1 MTVPTSLPLLREAV
15 ANGAKLELLFFPDAG
30 SRTSPLGPGCLSQW
44 CPCEF
49 EMDGIPFRSAEQ
61 GMMHGKAILF
71 GDRETAAR
79 IAACRTAFRAQSL
92 GREVLGFDEARWAA
106 HREEIVFR
114 ANLAKFSQ
122 DAELRSYLVT
132 TTGKV
137 LAESSTTDLVWGA
150 GVSPDHPAASDPR
163 RWPGLNL
170 LGFVLM
176 QVREELLPPAT
187 PPPALPIR

>member
-1 MTVPTSLPLLREAV
+1 V
-15 ANGAKLELLFFPDAG
+15 ANGAKFEFLFFPDAG

-49 EMDGIPFRSAEQ
+49 GIEGVQFRSAEQ
-61 GMMHGKAILF
+61 AMMHGKAILF
-71 GDRETAAR
+71 GDLEAAAR
-79 IAACRTAFRAQSL
+79 IAACRTAFQAQLL
-92 GREVLGFDEARWAA
+92 GREVRGFDELTWVA
-106 HREEIVFR
+106 HREGIVFR

-122 DAELRSYLVT
+122 DPELRVYLLST
-132 TTGKV
+132 AGNV

-150 GVSPDHPAASDPR
+150 GISPDHPAASDPR

-176 QVREELLPPAT
+176 RVREELLPPANPLPA
-187 PPPALPIR
+187 PPDR

>member
-1 MTVPTSLPLLREAV
+1 MSVPASLPLLREAV

-49 EMDGIPFRSAEQ
+49 ELSGVRFRSAEQ
-61 GMMHGKAILF
+61 AMMHGKAILF
-71 GDRETAAR
+71 GDHETAGR
-79 IAACRTAFRAQSL
+79 IASCRTAFQAQLL
-92 GREVLGFDEARWAA
+92 GREVRGFDEGRWVA
-106 HREEIVFR
+106 HREEIVFE
-114 ANLAKFSQ
+114 ANFAKFSQ
-122 DAELRSYLVT
+122 DPELRDYLLST
-132 TTGKV
+132 AGKV

-150 GVSPDHPAASDPR
+150 GISPDHPAAADPR

-176 QVREELLPPAT
+176 RVRDEISSPSV
-187 PPPALPIR
+187 